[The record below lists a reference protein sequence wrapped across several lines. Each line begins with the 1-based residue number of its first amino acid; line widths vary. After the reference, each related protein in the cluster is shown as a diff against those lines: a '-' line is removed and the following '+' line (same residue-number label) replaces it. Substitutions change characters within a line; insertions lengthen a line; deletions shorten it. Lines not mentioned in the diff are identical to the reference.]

1 MYWLN
6 QQGQPTIIDQTLPN
20 WKEIYRTLT
29 WLSFITGEPVET
41 EQPIVEDYADPII
54 EEVEPIIEE
63 VEPIVEEVEPIVEPV
78 EEVIEPV
85 EEITDENKPVSKKK
99 K

>member
-20 WKEIYRTLT
+20 WKEIYTTLT
-29 WLSFITGEPVET
+29 GLSFITGEPVEIK
-41 EQPIVEDYADPII
+41 QPIVEDYADPII
-54 EEVEPIIEE
+54 
-63 VEPIVEEVEPIVEPV
+63 EEVEPIVEPV

>member
-20 WKEIYRTLT
+20 WKEIYTTLT
-29 WLSFITGEPVET
+29 WLSFITGEPVEIK
-41 EQPIVEDYADPII
+41 QPIVEDYADPII
-54 EEVEPIIEE
+54 EEVEPI
-63 VEPIVEEVEPIVEPV
+63 VEDYADPIIEPIVEPV

>member
-63 VEPIVEEVEPIVEPV
+63 VEPIVEPV

>member
-20 WKEIYRTLT
+20 WKEIYTTLT
-29 WLSFITGEPVET
+29 WLSFITDEPVEIK
-41 EQPIVEDYADPII
+41 Q
-54 EEVEPIIEE
+54 
-63 VEPIVEEVEPIVEPV
+63 PIVEPV
-78 EEVIEPV
+78 EEVIKPV
-85 EEITDENKPVSKKK
+85 EEITDETKPVSKKK

>member
-20 WKEIYRTLT
+20 WKEIYTTLT
-29 WLSFITGEPVET
+29 WLSFITGEPVEIK
-41 EQPIVEDYADPII
+41 QPIVEDYADPII
-54 EEVEPIIEE
+54 
-63 VEPIVEEVEPIVEPV
+63 EEVEPIVEPV

>member
-29 WLSFITGEPVET
+29 WLSFITGEPVEIK
-41 EQPIVEDYADPII
+41 QPIVEDYADPII
-54 EEVEPIIEE
+54 
-63 VEPIVEEVEPIVEPV
+63 EEVEPIVEPV